1 MKYDNILEDLE
12 AMAEIQAEA
21 MKVSLGECRICCLPV
36 TQWDAEFTDM
46 GSHYVGNSIYHGSCF
61 DGRMPVSG

>member
-1 MKYDNILEDLE
+1 MGSDSILKELE
-12 AMAEIQAEA
+12 AMAEIQSEA

-46 GSHYVGNSIYHGSCF
+46 GSIYVGDSVYHEACF

>member
-1 MKYDNILEDLE
+1 MGFQSILEDLE
-12 AMAEIQAEA
+12 AMAEIQEEA

-46 GSHYVGNSIYHGSCF
+46 GSHYIGESIYHEACF
-61 DGRMPVSG
+61 DGRMPVAG